1 MKCSKYLTTGNFHLF
16 SERDY
21 MCVLTHKYIYNDIEQ
36 QIVVGKDITL
46 LEGHEKETRIH
57 LFIFYFH
64 LTNQIHTKIY
74 RTIMNTLHVLVG

>member
-57 LFIFYFH
+57 LLYFRFPFNK
-64 LTNQIHTKIY
+64 LDTYQNK
-74 RTIMNTLHVLVG
+74 MVCVLHVLVS